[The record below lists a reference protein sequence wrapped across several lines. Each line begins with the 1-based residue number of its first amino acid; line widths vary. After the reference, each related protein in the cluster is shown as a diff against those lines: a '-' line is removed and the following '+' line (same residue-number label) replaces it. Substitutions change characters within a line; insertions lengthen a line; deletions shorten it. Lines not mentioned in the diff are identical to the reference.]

1 MRKDYLPLIR
11 AVRQLA
17 EDDPEGA
24 ELFCTSPEFR
34 RMVMERMQRQQESE
48 EKLEYLL
55 RLMNKHNRK

>member
-1 MRKDYLPLIR
+1 MNGRDYLPLIR
-11 AVRQLA
+11 AVRRLA

-34 RMVMERMQRQQESE
+34 ALVVKHMQRQQESE

-55 RLMNKHNRK
+55 RLMNKHRR

>member
-1 MRKDYLPLIR
+1 MNRRDYLPLIR

-34 RMVMERMQRQQESE
+34 QMVVDHMRRQEESE

-55 RLMNKHNRK
+55 RLMNKHRR

>member
-1 MRKDYLPLIR
+1 MRKDYLRLIR
-11 AVRQLA
+11 AVRRLA

-34 RMVMERMQRQQESE
+34 QMVMEHMQRQQESE

-55 RLMNKHNRK
+55 RLMNKHKRK